1 MKKLIPT
8 LTIGLMLSSCIPQ
21 EKPKTIPMVN
31 TGVISE
37 ITTTTAT
44 CSYEVTEDG
53 GAEVTVRGVCWST
66 DEEPTTEDSKTED
79 GDGIGTFT
87 SNLTNL
93 TPNTKYYVR
102 AYAKNISRI
111 Y

>member
-1 MKKLIPT
+1 M
-8 LTIGLMLSSCIPQ
+8 
-21 EKPKTIPMVN
+21 
-31 TGVISE
+31 
-37 ITTTTAT
+37 
-44 CSYEVTEDG
+44 TEDG

-102 AYAKNISRI
+102 AYAKNSEGTAYGEQVSFTTYQEYINEPGV
-111 Y
+111 YFVTQWVP